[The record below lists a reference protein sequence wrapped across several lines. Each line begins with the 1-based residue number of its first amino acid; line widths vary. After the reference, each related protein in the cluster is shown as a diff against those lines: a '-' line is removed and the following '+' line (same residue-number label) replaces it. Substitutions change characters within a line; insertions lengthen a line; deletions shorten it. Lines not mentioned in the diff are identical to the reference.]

1 MKDGRYLNSLVWLR
15 VVFASIVFLMGLIV
29 IIGWYLHS
37 SAIVQIYPSFAPMQY
52 NTAFCFLL
60 LGLAILSIGQY
71 PKVSAILVVIVFC
84 IGLLTLFQYLS
95 GVNTGLDEVF
105 MKHDILTKTS
115 HPGRMAPNTALSF
128 CFLSISVFLSSLWQR
143 KANNIS
149 AFFALLTTLLGL
161 FSLLGYLSGISEAYG
176 WGDVTRM
183 AVHTSVAFVLSGL
196 AMLLFSFRR
205 TIFFEY
211 KNKMF
216 WPILAVI
223 IGFFIFGSI
232 WRYLNQYESKQID
245 IALNDHSKLFA
256 EKFTESLE
264 RDMEAIER
272 LFIRI
277 NHQDYASEVSLN
289 RDVNNYLKHMPFL
302 YYIKIKDK
310 VYLRHGFSKSR
321 YGEIQRA
328 CQQAFSAKNESTEV
342 NDVIY
347 VGINNGLCVRSEN
360 DDNLAVLQLDSML
373 SSELDKKRQTILSV
387 RLLSKGKLLAQYDQS
402 DGGLSGISV
411 RQRTNFYGRIW
422 QFDIIPSKEYIQS
435 FSTWL
440 PIMFLVFGFAISM
453 LAGLVIFLLRISKDR
468 AAKNKLEASSDRLR
482 RSDKKD

>member
-1 MKDGRYLNSLVWLR
+1 MKGGHYLNILVLLR
-15 VVFASIVFLMGLIV
+15 IVFASIVSLMGLIV
-29 IIGWYLHS
+29 IIGWYLHLPS
-37 SAIVQIYPSFAPMQY
+37 IVQIYPSFAPMQY

-60 LGLAILSIGQY
+60 LGLAILSIGQH
-71 PKVSAILVVIVFC
+71 PKVSAVLAVIAFFV
-84 IGLLTLFQYLS
+84 GLLTLFQYLS

-128 CFLSISVFLSSLWQR
+128 CFLSISVFLSSFWR
-143 KANNIS
+143 KRANNMS

-161 FSLLGYLSGISEAYG
+161 FSLIGYLSGVSEAYG

-183 AVHTSVAFVLSGL
+183 AIHTSVAFVLSGL
-196 AMLLFSFRR
+196 AMLLFSFKE

-216 WPILAVI
+216 WPLLVVI
-223 IGFFIFGSI
+223 IGFFIFGSV

-245 IALNDHSKLFA
+245 IALNDHAKLFA

-277 NHQDYASEVSLN
+277 NNKDYASEVSLN

-310 VYLRHGFSKSR
+310 VYLRHGFSKS
-321 YGEIQRA
+321 YYSDIQQA
-328 CQQAFSAKNESTEV
+328 CQKAFSAKNEATEI
-342 NDVIY
+342 NDIVFA
-347 VGINNGLCVRSEN
+347 GINNGLCIRSAN
-360 DDNLAVLQLDSML
+360 ADNLAVLQLDSML
-373 SSELDKKRQTILSV
+373 SSELDKKVQTILSV
-387 RLLSKGKLLAQYDQS
+387 QLFSKGKLLAQYDQKRR
-402 DGGLSGISV
+402 DLSGVSV
-411 RQRTNFYGRIW
+411 RQASNFYGRVWRFNIT
-422 QFDIIPSKEYIQS
+422 PSKQYIQS

-453 LAGLVIFLLRISKDR
+453 LAGLVIFLLRISKDE
-468 AAKNKLEASSDRLR
+468 AAKCKLDESSGRDQ
-482 RSDKKD
+482 